1 MADSSFSFLDP
12 STWPTLAPYYLSQ
25 DILRGWSFLTINE
38 NNSSAPDTE
47 RRIIAQDSYGKQ
59 LGKVTDAVADLI
71 TQSGKETPAFT
82 ELLDL
87 RDRVEAA
94 KTQAQA
100 DRLKRLA
107 DDLKALKAA
116 DPEAFKALV
125 DGV

>member
-1 MADSSFSFLDP
+1 MADGSFSVFDP
-12 STWPTLAPYYLSQ
+12 STWPALAPYYLSQ

-47 RRIIAQDSYGKQ
+47 RRIVAQDSYGKQ

-71 TQSGKETPAFT
+71 AQSGKSTPAFT
-82 ELLDL
+82 DLLEL
-87 RDRVEAA
+87 RDRVESA
-94 KTQAQA
+94 KAQSKA